1 MVLHI
6 WNSARRHYLFHH
18 YLHAWITLGCSRRN
32 GHQDWVMLGGNFFF
46 FLDHVLL
53 MLSIQLTCIGKQP
66 RICFGN
72 IHWTSHCK
80 LVNQASMSGVHLLFP
95 CSSAILYFDGMQIQL
110 GSGPGRPTES
120 GWHVQFTLANVWLH
134 LFLVPVGLHEISSEI
149 SEPGCIGSLN
159 GRLSKLH
166 WCHQL
171 TKLLW
176 YQNCFFPICLLPGL
190 QSAAAIAVVSAP
202 PHACFPWIDGK
213 RSVAVLARVACPR
226 IGTPH
231 SGLMRRRNTHD
242 RSTISVPHEIAS

>member
-1 MVLHI
+1 
-6 WNSARRHYLFHH
+6 
-18 YLHAWITLGCSRRN
+18 
-32 GHQDWVMLGGNFFF
+32 
-46 FLDHVLL
+46 

-120 GWHVQFTLANVWLH
+120 GWHVHSVYSCKRLTASF
-134 LFLVPVGLHEISSEI
+134 FGSS
-149 SEPGCIGSLN
+149 GAAWNQQRNFGAWMLN

-176 YQNCFFPICLLPGL
+176 HQNCFFPICLLPGL

-242 RSTISVPHEIAS
+242 RSTISVAHEIAS

>member
-1 MVLHI
+1 MIIHVLEKALVRQWMSHIDRPAYSLPCTDNHKVPMVLHI

-18 YLHAWITLGCSRRN
+18 YLHAWITRGCSRRN
-32 GHQDWVMLGGNFFF
+32 GHQDWVMLGGNFF

-120 GWHVQFTLANVWLH
+120 GWHVRFTLANVWLH

-149 SEPGCIGSLN
+149 SEPGRISSLN
-159 GRLSKLH
+159 GSS
-166 WCHQL
+166 
-171 TKLLW
+171 
-176 YQNCFFPICLLPGL
+176 N
-190 QSAAAIAVVSAP
+190 SA
-202 PHACFPWIDGK
+202 
-213 RSVAVLARVACPR
+213 
-226 IGTPH
+226 T
-231 SGLMRRRNTHD
+231 NQ
-242 RSTISVPHEIAS
+242 ASELVFII